1 MNSEKLKN
9 MYENMPKGIKH
20 LLAPLFVQAMIG
32 NPHYKEMHKRLE
44 DFDCMSEED
53 QLAIQFR
60 ELKKQCVYAYQHT
73 EYYKELFDSIGFNP
87 KDMSSFE
94 GFEKVPLIDK
104 FIAQE
109 QGNKL
114 YSDEDIDCYEGHT
127 SGSTG
132 KVFRVLLDRASIY
145 RERAVVCHFMEKF
158 GYDARRTRTLA
169 LWGHNKDS
177 DYYYSPLKNE
187 IVISPFRLFK
197 SEEFDSVWG
206 IIEAYSP
213 EVVAGYPSAI
223 SVLCD
228 LIRRNK
234 KKLDLKFVL
243 FYGEGSSESD
253 RRQVEE
259 VLHCPCITY
268 YGHTERCAFLERD
281 RDGYRINRLYGYTEL
296 LPTDESDVFRIVSTG
311 FLSKKMPLVRYAT
324 DDYVVI
330 DKNGHMEVRGHT
342 TSEARIIAKNGARI
356 YKGTVSPH
364 SGPFEKVRLYQYVQ
378 DRPGHVFLDV
388 VMDEPFAE
396 EDRDT
401 LAAYFERKCEGLLDI
416 EIREVEELRTN
427 KRGKHA
433 WLIDEIDYSKYPEFK
448 K

>member
-158 GYDARRTRTLA
+158 
-169 LWGHNKDS
+169 
-177 DYYYSPLKNE
+177 
-187 IVISPFRLFK
+187 
-197 SEEFDSVWG
+197 
-206 IIEAYSP
+206 
-213 EVVAGYPSAI
+213 
-223 SVLCD
+223 VLC
-228 LIRRNK
+228 
-234 KKLDLKFVL
+234 
-243 FYGEGSSESD
+243 
-253 RRQVEE
+253 
-259 VLHCPCITY
+259 
-268 YGHTERCAFLERD
+268 
-281 RDGYRINRLYGYTEL
+281 
-296 LPTDESDVFRIVSTG
+296 
-311 FLSKKMPLVRYAT
+311 
-324 DDYVVI
+324 
-330 DKNGHMEVRGHT
+330 
-342 TSEARIIAKNGARI
+342 
-356 YKGTVSPH
+356 
-364 SGPFEKVRLYQYVQ
+364 
-378 DRPGHVFLDV
+378 
-388 VMDEPFAE
+388 
-396 EDRDT
+396 
-401 LAAYFERKCEGLLDI
+401 RK
-416 EIREVEELRTN
+416 
-427 KRGKHA
+427 
-433 WLIDEIDYSKYPEFK
+433 
-448 K
+448 